1 MFRISAAIGID
12 ISSSQVRAA
21 LIEKRGGS
29 SILQSLISIPFNGAA
44 LETILARLKKELNKT
59 TKLPWFMISHQIL
72 SIPQSSVA
80 VRRFSALPEKND
92 TEQFTEVGLQ
102 LSESLSLSIDEML
115 YDYRY
120 VDDEKTIEAFACR
133 RSQIEPTLNALET
146 TGYKLS
152 VIELQSQAL
161 MRLFQQHLAYQ
172 IVNGTS
178 LLIDIGSERVQL
190 CFDDGQGQHLTR
202 EIPLP
207 SETDG
212 QLTNDKH
219 LFTER
224 LAEGVTRQYQ
234 LTGTSF
240 SDRPVQQVFLS
251 GEGTKLLDI
260 LLLEQKLNWDV
271 HAINPLSGLSYS
283 DSLFDNLFDTANAW
297 STAIGLALREMQ

>member
-29 SILQSLISIPFNGAA
+29 SILQSLICIPFNGAA
-44 LETILARLKKELNKT
+44 LETILARLKKELNNT

-72 SIPQSSVA
+72 SVPQSSVA
-80 VRRFSALPEKND
+80 VKRFSALSEKND
-92 TEQFTEVGLQ
+92 TEQFMEIGIQ
-102 LSESLSLSIDEML
+102 LSESLGLPIDEML
-115 YDYRY
+115 YDYRF
-120 VDDEKTIEAFACR
+120 VDDDKTVEAFACR
-133 RSQIEPTLNALET
+133 RSHIEPTLNALET

-172 IVNGTS
+172 SVNGAS
-178 LLIDIGSERVQL
+178 LLIDIGSDRVQL
-190 CFDDGQGQHLTR
+190 CFDDGQGQYLTR
-202 EIPLP
+202 EIPMP
-207 SETDG
+207 SEVNG
-212 QLTNDKH
+212 QSTKDKH

-224 LAEGVTRQYQ
+224 LAEDVIRQHQ
-234 LTGTSF
+234 LIGTSF
-240 SDRPVQQVFLS
+240 SDRPIRQVFLS
-251 GEGTKLLDI
+251 GEGTKLLDL

-271 HAINPLSGLSYS
+271 QAINPLSGLSYS